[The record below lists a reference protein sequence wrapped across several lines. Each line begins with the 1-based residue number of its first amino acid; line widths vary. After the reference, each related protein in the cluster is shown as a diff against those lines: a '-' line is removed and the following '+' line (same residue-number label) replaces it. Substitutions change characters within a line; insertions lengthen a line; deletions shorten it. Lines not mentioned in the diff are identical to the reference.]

1 MCARARSPHTHIIRI
16 LAHSMA
22 GYPPFFLP
30 HPPWTIYLPVIA
42 HPLTSSTHLHAA
54 VHLYSEPEIGDL
66 GHGTPALGSAA
77 LEQHVLGLT
86 VWEEEDE
93 GGGTWGRPNSGGERR
108 TRRRAFGRPNSRGG
122 REGGCYWSQ
131 RCGRE
136 TNSCNQ
142 RPPRHMFSRPLSGRE
157 DLQSSITLFSLLITL
172 QHQSHTTL
180 HNKLASTSGPQV
192 PSPSPPVP
200 PLSSPAFPRCTP

>member
-30 HPPWTIYLPVIA
+30 HPPWTIYLPIIA
-42 HPLTSSTHLHAA
+42 HPHTSSTHLHAA

-93 GGGTWGRPNSGGERR
+93 G
-108 TRRRAFGRPNSRGG
+108 
-122 REGGCYWSQ
+122 
-131 RCGRE
+131 
-136 TNSCNQ
+136 
-142 RPPRHMFSRPLSGRE
+142 
-157 DLQSSITLFSLLITL
+157 SSTFW
-172 QHQSHTTL
+172 
-180 HNKLASTSGPQV
+180 A
-192 PSPSPPVP
+192 
-200 PLSSPAFPRCTP
+200 